1 MDQPIIFEQMKM
13 LMKMLRSTIV
23 QLQTVSLCIAMAER
37 GLATAQTAR
46 KQVIILKFNTRFQDT
61 K

>member
-23 QLQTVSLCIAMAER
+23 QPQTVYLCIAIVES
-37 GLATAQTAR
+37 GLATAQIAR
-46 KQVIILKFNTRFQDT
+46 KQFNTRFQDT